1 MAKAKITSKGQITLP
16 KEIRDKLG
24 LRPGDE
30 VDLFLDGKTWRMRKS
45 PPNSPLAPWRGF
57 LKDHAGRRSDD
68 LVEEMRGER
77 LDYRD

>member
-16 KEIRDKLG
+16 KEIRDNLG

-30 VDLFLDGKTWRMRKS
+30 VDFVVEGASYRMKKVLGVN
-45 PPNSPLAPWRGF
+45 PFAAWRGF
-57 LKDHAGRRSDD
+57 LKEHRGQTSDE
-68 LVEEMRGER
+68 LVDEMRGER